1 MTGGDK
7 IARRETRRVAGS
19 KKKAARVRVEPL
31 RQAMTCIHK
40 KIWLEA
46 MLDDLTSLSEH
57 VVFEL
62 GELPPVISL

>member
-1 MTGGDK
+1 
-7 IARRETRRVAGS
+7 
-19 KKKAARVRVEPL
+19 
-31 RQAMTCIHK
+31 MTCIHK